1 MRLTS
6 LTFRDTIKIK
16 ADYGELVG
24 LFQQRLDEKYFKGF
38 IDKDETQVFSY
49 TGFFSPSLSPSLP
62 VIQIN
67 VKNQVDNRGEIE
79 IKLKLVNFALIV
91 FCLAIGLILFFTIKG
106 EISIV
111 STLFILVLSYGFLL
125 FFYRS
130 ALSEFKKEIET
141 IHHR

>member
-49 TGFFSPSLSPSLP
+49 TGFFSPSLSPSYRP
-62 VIQIN
+62 FS
-67 VKNQVDNRGEIE
+67 
-79 IKLKLVNFALIV
+79 IKKKASSLDLLRFATWI
-91 FCLAIGLILFFTIKG
+91 
-106 EISIV
+106 
-111 STLFILVLSYGFLL
+111 
-125 FFYRS
+125 S
-130 ALSEFKKEIET
+130 AL
-141 IHHR
+141 